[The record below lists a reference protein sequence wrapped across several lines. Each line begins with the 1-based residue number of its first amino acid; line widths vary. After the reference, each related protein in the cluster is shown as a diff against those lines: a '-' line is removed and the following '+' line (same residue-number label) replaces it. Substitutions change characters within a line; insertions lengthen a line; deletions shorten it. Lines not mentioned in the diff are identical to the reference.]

1 MKALKSFFTAVIF
14 SLTSLSAA
22 AQAPIYLFEEFT
34 DGTVL
39 LKNRSV
45 VKTKFNLDIFH
56 DKFLYMDGD
65 QIMEM
70 TDFSNV
76 SVVTIGGR
84 TFIPRDKSLYET
96 IELDGEHSLFIKR
109 HQKKNPLGK
118 KVGYDQVA
126 HGMNTQSLNPEYYS
140 QTVTNRSQE
149 VMVTVTDNKYFL
161 LSGGKFRGFTDRRSF
176 LKLFPDRKVAIEAY
190 MDTNHILFTDEDNVV
205 ALTRF
210 ALGI

>member
-1 MKALKSFFTAVIF
+1 MHLFLSAAALV
-14 SLTSLSAA
+14 LGLSAA

-76 SVVTIGGR
+76 SMVTIDGR
-84 TFIPRDKSLYET
+84 TFLPQGKSLYEL
-96 IELDGEHSLFIKR
+96 IELDGENSLLVKR
-109 HQKKNPLGK
+109 HQKKNPMGK
-118 KVGYDQVA
+118 KGAYEQVL
-126 HGMNTQSLNPEYYS
+126 HGTNAQSIDPEYYS
-140 QTVTNRSQE
+140 PSLTKRGGEE
-149 VMVTVTDNKYFL
+149 VMNTISDNKYGIL
-161 LSGGKFRGFTDRRSF
+161 TGGKFRAFNDKRSF
-176 LKLFPDRKVAIEAY
+176 LKLYSERKDLLESYINVE
-190 MDTNHILFTDEDNVV
+190 NILFSNVDDV
-205 ALTRF
+205 IRLVQF
-210 ALGI
+210 ALKNEG

>member
-1 MKALKSFFTAVIF
+1 MHLFLSAAALF
-14 SLTSLSAA
+14 LGLSAA

-76 SVVTIGGR
+76 SMVTIDGR
-84 TFIPRDKSLYET
+84 TFLPQGKSLYEL
-96 IELDGEHSLFIKR
+96 IELDGENSLLVKR
-109 HQKKNPLGK
+109 HQKKNPMGK
-118 KVGYDQVA
+118 KGAYEQVL
-126 HGMNTQSLNPEYYS
+126 HGTNAQSIDPEYYS
-140 QTVTNRSQE
+140 PSLTKRGGEE
-149 VMVTVTDNKYFL
+149 VMNTISDNKYGIL
-161 LSGGKFRGFTDRRSF
+161 TGGKFRAFNDKRSF
-176 LKLFPDRKVAIEAY
+176 LKLYSERKDLLESYINVE
-190 MDTNHILFTDEDNVV
+190 NILFSNVDDV
-205 ALTRF
+205 IRLVQF
-210 ALGI
+210 ALKNEG

>member
-1 MKALKSFFTAVIF
+1 MHLFLSAAALFLV
-14 SLTSLSAA
+14 LSAA

-76 SVVTIGGR
+76 SMVTIDGR
-84 TFIPRDKSLYET
+84 TFLPQGKSLYEL
-96 IELDGEHSLFIKR
+96 IELDGENSLLVKR
-109 HQKKNPLGK
+109 HQKKNPMGK
-118 KVGYDQVA
+118 KGAYEQVL
-126 HGMNTQSLNPEYYS
+126 HGTNAQSIDPEYYS
-140 QTVTNRSQE
+140 PSLTKRGGEE
-149 VMVTVTDNKYFL
+149 VMNTISDNKYGIL
-161 LSGGKFRGFTDRRSF
+161 TGGKFRAFNDKRSF
-176 LKLFPDRKVAIEAY
+176 LKLYSERKDLLESYINVE
-190 MDTNHILFTDEDNVV
+190 NILFSNVDDV
-205 ALTRF
+205 IRLVQF
-210 ALGI
+210 ALKNEG

>member
-1 MKALKSFFTAVIF
+1 MHLFLSAAALF
-14 SLTSLSAA
+14 LGLSAA

-76 SVVTIGGR
+76 SMVTIDGR
-84 TFIPRDKSLYET
+84 TFLPQGKSLYEL
-96 IELDGEHSLFIKR
+96 IELDGENSLLVKR
-109 HQKKNPLGK
+109 HQKKNPMGK
-118 KVGYDQVA
+118 KGANEQVL
-126 HGMNTQSLNPEYYS
+126 HGTNAQSIDPEYYS
-140 QTVTNRSQE
+140 PSLTKRGGEE
-149 VMVTVTDNKYFL
+149 VMNTISDNKYGIL
-161 LSGGKFRGFTDRRSF
+161 TGGKFRAFNDKRSF
-176 LKLFPDRKVAIEAY
+176 LKLYSERKDLLESYINVE
-190 MDTNHILFTDEDNVV
+190 NILFSNVDDV
-205 ALTRF
+205 IRLVQF
-210 ALGI
+210 ALKNEG